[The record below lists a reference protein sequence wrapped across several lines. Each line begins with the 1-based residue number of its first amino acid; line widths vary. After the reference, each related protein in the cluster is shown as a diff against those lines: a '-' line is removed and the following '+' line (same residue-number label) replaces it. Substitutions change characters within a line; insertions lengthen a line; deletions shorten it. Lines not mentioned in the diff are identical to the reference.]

1 MTEAARL
8 ARAARSMTVPVLL
21 GILAL
26 LALWAFVSYLQP
38 SFSGEVGDLLLC
50 Y

>member
-1 MTEAARL
+1 MI
-8 ARAARSMTVPVLL
+8 RAMVVPAIL

-38 SFSGEVGDLLLC
+38 SFSGEVGDLLFC
-50 Y
+50 N

>member
-1 MTEAARL
+1 VTRRMVIASA
-8 ARAARSMTVPVLL
+8 VGLL
-21 GILAL
+21 GL

-50 Y
+50 N